1 MKLLGK
7 ARRYR
12 ILETLGKGGSGKV
25 YRAFDSVEKCEL
37 AIKVLNED
45 LSASMSSLAGDE
57 FRLLASH
64 THPNLVQVYDY
75 GTTTD
80 GLRYF
85 TMELLK
91 GETLLDCLGKILPN
105 DGERGES
112 AELQEI
118 LDQVLAALDYI
129 HSRELVHRDLK
140 PQNILVCG
148 SGEKP
153 LVKLIDFGLSRAAG
167 AGSSEISGTI

>member
-25 YRAFDSVEKCEL
+25 YRAFDSVEKREL

-64 THPNLVQVYDY
+64 AHPNLVRVYDY

-91 GETLLDCLGKILPN
+91 GETLLDYLAGNLPETT
-105 DGERGES
+105 ERGKS
-112 AELQEI
+112 SELQEI

-129 HSRELVHRDLK
+129 HSR
-140 PQNILVCG
+140 
-148 SGEKP
+148 
-153 LVKLIDFGLSRAAG
+153 
-167 AGSSEISGTI
+167 